1 MVSCLTENCQP
12 PPYDDSDAFNL
23 NENTPPPSYD
33 KSSQF
38 KKPLF
43 KHNGKTYYGHKKIVL
58 GSMVQFKNIIDILLM
73 TSDTLFELK
82 GSLPEYLIN
91 MYIESCY
98 SDVIDFARI
107 LSNDFIEFIKFVDL
121 YPTNILSVE
130 KLEMEIVKYCKI
142 NIFDHS
148 QLEELCDR
156 HGLKHLHLF
165 LHKNN
170 Q

>member
-1 MVSCLTENCQP
+1 MASCLTENHQP

-23 NENTPPPSYD
+23 NENHPPPSYD

-38 KKPLF
+38 KEPLF

-58 GSMVQFKNIIDILLM
+58 GSMVQFKNIIDILL
-73 TSDTLFELK
+73 TSCTLFELK

-121 YPTNILSVE
+121 YPTNILSVA
-130 KLEMEIVKYCKI
+130 KLEMEIVKYCENNK
-142 NIFDHS
+142 FDYS

-156 HGLKHLHLF
+156 HRLKYLYLF
-165 LHKNN
+165 LHKNK